1 MMDWNEDA
9 SSKDDVLNKHK
20 FDNWSLSNPDGG
32 AFKELLDVEAE
43 DEKVS
48 DGQLAVDQGSIAKK
62 VNWPELA
69 QDASPS
75 SLLHPCMK
83 CIQRHEKKID
93 LLLQRF
99 TNVEPTTLTP
109 LQEQTTPQLKTKL
122 NKVREDLTAS
132 VDSIEARIKDGTLN
146 GFTRGPLFSMVST
159 ISVAR
164 FEVYLSGLTWC
175 SRQLRMNKQIKVML
189 EENRQMSF
197 TRVLFLED
205 VG

>member
-1 MMDWNEDA
+1 M
-9 SSKDDVLNKHK
+9 
-20 FDNWSLSNPDGG
+20 
-32 AFKELLDVEAE
+32 EAE

-99 TNVEPTTLTP
+99 TSVEPTTLTP
-109 LQEQTTPQLKTKL
+109 LQKQTTPQSIHVIDLKNPHPQVSPYPALRLKTKL
-122 NKVREDLTAS
+122 NKVQEDLTAS